1 MKFVVIGVY
10 DKVLDAF
17 MPAQCIQPMLDEDII
32 ESHRRSV
39 IAGQLDSKKAQA
51 YDLIKYGEFDDKTGS
66 FDILVKPVKLC
77 SLGDFLPKKVELQ
90 EAINGSAN

>member
-39 IAGQLDSKKAQA
+39 VAGQLDPKRAQS
-51 YDLIKYGEFDDKTGS
+51 YDLVKYGEFDDKTGS
-66 FDILVKPVKLC
+66 FNLLDKPLKLC
-77 SLGDFLPKKVELQ
+77 SLADFLPKKQ
-90 EAINGSAN
+90 EAIKDVKSN

>member
-32 ESHRRSV
+32 ETHRRSV
-39 IAGQLDSKKAQA
+39 IAGQIEPKRAMS
-51 YDLIKYGEFDDKTGS
+51 YDLVKYGEFDDHTGLFS
-66 FDILVKPVKLC
+66 LLDKPLKLC
-77 SLGDFLPKKVELQ
+77 SLADFLPKKQ
-90 EAINGSAN
+90 EAITDVKSN

>member
-39 IAGQLDSKKAQA
+39 ISGQLDAKRAAA
-51 YDLIKYGEFDDKTGS
+51 YDLIKYGEFDDKTGQ
-66 FDILVKPVKLC
+66 FDILDKPVRLC
-77 SLGDFLPKKVELQ
+77 CLADFLPKKQDVQ
-90 EAINGSAN
+90 EVAPNA

>member
-10 DKVLDAF
+10 DKILDAY

-39 IAGQLDSKKAQA
+39 ISGQLDSKRVEG

-66 FDILVKPVKLC
+66 FDLLDKPVKLC
-77 SLGDFLPKKVELQ
+77 SLADFLPRKQVNQ
-90 EAINGSAN
+90 EVVKDA

>member
-39 IAGQLDSKKAQA
+39 IAGQLDRKRAKA
-51 YDLIKYGEFDDKTGS
+51 YDLIKYGEFDDTTGS
-66 FDILVKPVKLC
+66 FDLLEKPVKLC
-77 SLGDFLPKKVELQ
+77 SLADFLPQKQDVQ
-90 EAINGSAN
+90 EVAPNA

>member
-10 DKVLDAF
+10 DKVLDAY

-39 IAGQLDSKKAQA
+39 IAGQLKPEKAQA
-51 YDLIKYGEFDDKTGS
+51 YDLIKYGEFDDKNG
-66 FDILVKPVKLC
+66 FFELLEKPVKLC
-77 SLGDFLPKKVELQ
+77 SLADFLPRKQVNQ
-90 EAINGSAN
+90 EVAQDA